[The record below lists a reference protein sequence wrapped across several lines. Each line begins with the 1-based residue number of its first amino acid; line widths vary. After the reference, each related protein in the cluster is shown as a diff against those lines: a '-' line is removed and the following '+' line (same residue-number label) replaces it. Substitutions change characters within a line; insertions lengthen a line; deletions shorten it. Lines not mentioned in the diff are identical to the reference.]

1 LRSEPLSTK
10 LQARVLAF
18 RHTPVDDLGLIAPAL
33 ASGGVAC
40 DYADLYAGPS
50 GECRVSEAGALIFM
64 GGPMSAN
71 DDHPY
76 LQREIEYIRDAA
88 NRGQMVLGVCLGAQL
103 IAKALGARV
112 YPNPV
117 KEIGWAPVS
126 FAPAAA
132 NDPLFAGL
140 REPEMIFHWHG
151 ETFDLP
157 PGAELLASSDACVNQ
172 AFRISPR
179 IYGLQFHLEVT
190 PAMIAGWCRDDEA
203 CGEAREVTQPIDP
216 HQHAARSA
224 KLAETV
230 FGRWCDLLKGTA
242 CAAS

>member
-1 LRSEPLSTK
+1 
-10 LQARVLAF
+10 
-18 RHTPVDDLGLIAPAL
+18 
-33 ASGGVAC
+33 
-40 DYADLYAGPS
+40 
-50 GECRVSEAGALIFM
+50 
-64 GGPMSAN
+64 MSAN
-71 DDHPY
+71 DDQPY
-76 LQREIEYIRDAA
+76 LHREIQYIRDAA

-112 YPNPV
+112 YPNAV

-126 FAPAAA
+126 FTPAAA
-132 NDPLFAGL
+132 SDPLLVGL
-140 REPEMIFHWHG
+140 SEPEMIFHWHG

-157 PGAELLASSDACVNQ
+157 PGAARLASSDACVNQ
-172 AFRISPR
+172 AFRAGDR

-203 CGEAREVTQPIDP
+203 CGDAREVTQPIDP

-224 KLAETV
+224 KLAELV
-230 FGRWCDLLKGTA
+230 FGRWCALLQDEA